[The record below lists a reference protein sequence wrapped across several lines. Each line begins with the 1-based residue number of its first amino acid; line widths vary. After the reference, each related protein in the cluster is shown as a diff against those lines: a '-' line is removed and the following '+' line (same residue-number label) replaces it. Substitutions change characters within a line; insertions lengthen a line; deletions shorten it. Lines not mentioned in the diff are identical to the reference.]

1 MESILS
7 SDFVLSQSNLQ
18 TYVDCQ
24 RRFWLTY
31 VQQLPWPAVEA
42 GPVQEQEYV
51 MRLGDFFHRAVQ
63 RAEIGID
70 PAIIAAQLEDPLDL
84 WFTSYLR
91 HRPTDLPTSVVEVE
105 SVLTTP
111 FQASEGAPVFRLAA
125 KYDLLAIE
133 PGERAVIVDWKTTRH
148 RTDPMRLRR
157 RLQSQVYPY
166 LVVEASK
173 RLPWGPLTPEQV
185 EMRYWFTAEP
195 DNPVTLRYDTQ
206 QHEANHQYLHRL
218 VGQILS
224 SQSEADFPKI
234 PDTDA
239 NRNRVCAYCTY
250 RSRCDRGIFAGFI
263 EESADVEEMFLEPET
278 ELEISLDDVQELA
291 F

>member
-1 MESILS
+1 MESILP
-7 SDFVLSQSNLQ
+7 SDFVFSQSNLQ
-18 TYVDCQ
+18 AYVDCP

-31 VQQLPWPAVEA
+31 VRQLPWPAVEA

-51 MRLGDFFHRAVQ
+51 MRLGESFHRAVQ
-63 RAEIGID
+63 RAEIGIT
-70 PAIIAAQLEDPLDL
+70 PEVIAARLEDPLDL
-84 WFTSYLR
+84 WFAAYLQ
-91 HRPTDLPTSVVEVE
+91 HRPNDLPTSIVEVE
-105 SVLTTP
+105 SILTTP
-111 FQASEGAPVFRLAA
+111 FQTDADSPIFRLAA

-133 PGERAVIVDWKTTRH
+133 PGERAIIVDWKTTRR
-148 RTDPMRLRR
+148 RTDPIRLRR

-166 LVVEASK
+166 LVVEASA

-195 DNPVTLRYDTQ
+195 DNPVSLRYDTQ
-206 QHEANHQYLHRL
+206 QHEANRQYLQRL
-218 VGQILS
+218 VGQILAG
-224 SQSEADFPKI
+224 QSEADFPKI

-250 RSRCDRGIFAGFI
+250 RSRCDRGIFAGFLD
-263 EESADVEEMFLEPET
+263 ESVDAEEMFLEPET
-278 ELEISLDDVQELA
+278 DLEISLDDVQEIA